1 MSAGM
6 IGIIGIAVFLLIL
19 FTGFPVSFS
28 MFAVGIIGIAS
39 LRNPSTAFSVTT
51 DSIVSTFSSFTMTVA
66 PMFILMGTIAGYSG
80 LGSKLVRTA
89 NMFVGHRRGGLASAV
104 QVVCAIFGAICG
116 SMPATIATVG
126 GMAYPE
132 MKRLGYSD
140 RLSTG
145 AICAGSTLAVLI
157 PPSLT
162 FIIYGIA
169 TQESIGKLFASGF
182 LTGFVLMVIYIITVT
197 IWCKIDPSIAPKIE
211 RVPWDERWKALRSGG
226 IVEVV
231 IVFGISMGGLFSGVF
246 TPTEAGAVGVFAMLV
261 VSLVTRKLSFGSFI
275 ASLRET
281 IRLTCFIYFLI
292 AGASVYGKF
301 FSLTQIPVV
310 LARWLT
316 SQGFSAFVIMLL
328 ITIIYWVLSFVVDIQ
343 ALVLLTIP
351 IFYPIVI
358 QVGFDG
364 IWFGA
369 YTVVVVG
376 IGGLT
381 PPVALLTYV
390 MHGVT
395 KQEVP
400 LKQIFIGVVPF
411 MIAGFFML
419 VLLVLFPGIATF
431 IPNMM

>member
-1 MSAGM
+1 M
-6 IGIIGIAVFLLIL
+6 IGVLGIILFLLML

-28 MFAVGIIGIAS
+28 MFAMGIIGIS
-39 LRNPSTAFSVTT
+39 VLRNPGTAFSMTT

-66 PMFILMGTIAGYSG
+66 PMFILMGAIAGHSG
-80 LGSKLVRTA
+80 LGTKLVRTA
-89 NMFVGHRRGGLASAV
+89 NMFVGHSRGGLASAV
-104 QVVCAIFGAICG
+104 QVVCAVFGAICG
-116 SMPATIATVG
+116 SMPATIATIG
-126 GMAYPE
+126 KMAYPE

-182 LTGFVLMVIYIITVT
+182 LTGFVLMIIYIITVT
-197 IWCKIDPSIAPKIE
+197 VWCKIDPSIAPKSE
-211 RVPWDERWKALRSGG
+211 KASWGARWNAVRSGG
-226 IVEVV
+226 IAEVV
-231 IVFGISMGGLFSGVF
+231 AVFGISMGGLFGGLF
-246 TPTEAGAVGVFAMLV
+246 TPTEAGAVGVFAMLI
-261 VSLVTRKLSFGSFI
+261 VSLLTRKLSLKSMI
-275 ASLRET
+275 SSLRET

-301 FSLTQIPVV
+301 FSLTQIPVS
-310 LARWLT
+310 LGNWLT
-316 SQGFSAFVIMLL
+316 DQGFSTFVIMFL
-328 ITIIYWVLSFVVDIQ
+328 ITVIYWVLGCVVDIQ

-358 QVGFDG
+358 QLGFDG

-390 MHGVT
+390 MYGVT

-411 MIAGFFML
+411 MAAGFLML
-419 VLLVLFPGIATF
+419 VLLVIFPGIATF
-431 IPNMM
+431 IPGLM

>member
-1 MSAGM
+1 
-6 IGIIGIAVFLLIL
+6 
-19 FTGFPVSFS
+19 
-28 MFAVGIIGIAS
+28 
-39 LRNPSTAFSVTT
+39 
-51 DSIVSTFSSFTMTVA
+51 
-66 PMFILMGTIAGYSG
+66 
-80 LGSKLVRTA
+80 
-89 NMFVGHRRGGLASAV
+89 
-104 QVVCAIFGAICG
+104 
-116 SMPATIATVG
+116 MPATIATIG

-182 LTGFVLMVIYIITVT
+182 LTGFILMIIYIITVA
-197 IWCKIDPSIAPKIE
+197 IWCKIDPSVAPKSAK
-211 RVPWDERWKALRSGG
+211 VPWNERWTAVRSGG
-226 IVEVV
+226 IAEIIV
-231 IVFGISMGGLFSGVF
+231 VFGISMGGLFSGLF
-246 TPTEAGAVGVFAMLV
+246 TPTEAGAVGVFAMLL
-261 VSLVTRKLSFGSFI
+261 VSVFTRKLSTGKLIS
-275 ASLRET
+275 SLRET

-292 AGASVYGKF
+292 AGASIYGKF
-301 FSLTQIPVV
+301 FSLTQIPVS
-310 LARWLT
+310 LGRWLME
-316 SQGFSAFVIMLL
+316 QGFSTFVIMFL
-328 ITIIYWVLSFVVDIQ
+328 ITVMYWILGCVVDIQ

-351 IFYPIVI
+351 IFYPII
-358 QVGFDG
+358 IRLGFDG

-411 MIAGFFML
+411 MIAGFVML
-419 VLLVLFPGIATF
+419 VLLVLFPGIATVL
-431 IPNMM
+431 PSLM